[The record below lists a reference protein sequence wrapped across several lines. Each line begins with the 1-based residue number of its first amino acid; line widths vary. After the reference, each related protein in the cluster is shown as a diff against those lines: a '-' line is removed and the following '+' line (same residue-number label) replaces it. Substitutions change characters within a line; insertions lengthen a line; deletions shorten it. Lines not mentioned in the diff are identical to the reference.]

1 MISKQKLQEQ
11 AYRIRNNRIK
21 SLQQRIETR
30 MVNAL
35 AEYQK
40 SIVIYRKEDSD
51 SYTALSLGL
60 ISSDPYRMEPCLKN
74 GNDGLVIYF
83 DLDGEDDGN

>member
-11 AYRIRNNRIK
+11 AYRVRNNRIK

-51 SYTALSLGL
+51 SYTALRLGL
-60 ISSDPYRMEPCLKN
+60 ISSDPYRMELCLKN